1 MLMTGSS
8 WVSAVI
14 QAPELSR
21 LDFTASAIA
30 PGSSSQALV
39 EALSVH
45 MKEATE
51 YTRGK

>member
-21 LDFTASAIA
+21 LDFTESDV
-30 PGSSSQALV
+30 QAA
-39 EALSVH
+39 ALL
-45 MKEATE
+45 TL
-51 YTRGK
+51 RRR